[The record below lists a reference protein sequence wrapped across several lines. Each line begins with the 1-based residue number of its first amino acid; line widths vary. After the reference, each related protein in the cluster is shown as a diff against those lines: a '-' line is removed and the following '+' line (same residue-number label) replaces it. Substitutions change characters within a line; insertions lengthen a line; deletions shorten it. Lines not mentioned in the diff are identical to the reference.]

1 MCVCVEVG
9 LWSIL
14 GTTPTLQHSILG
26 IIVGFLYMYVYICIY
41 VPLFFVNLIQLLQNG
56 SSTQGLYIHKR

>member
-1 MCVCVEVG
+1 MVYIGYYSHPATFYIRHHSRISIYVC
-9 LWSIL
+9 I
-14 GTTPTLQHSILG
+14 
-26 IIVGFLYMYVYICIY
+26 YICIY